1 MNDLYDADRPSLN
14 IEGKENGQLPPE
26 NYSVSGT
33 KSTTSLPTQAEL
45 NLDAGRLFAYAV
57 QMIKYSYNIN
67 DTIKPLSI
75 FNYYPFIRSEKV

>member
-26 NYSVSGT
+26 NYTVSGT

-45 NLDAGRLFAYAV
+45 NLDAGRLFTQV
-57 QMIKYSYNIN
+57 VLMSKYS
-67 DTIKPLSI
+67 
-75 FNYYPFIRSEKV
+75 FI